1 MTLQVSVRSNLY
13 KDSVALM
20 RIAEEVRAATGV
32 ARATLLMGTEANKAI
47 LEQAGLFSDAL
58 RAARAADL
66 MVLVEDAD
74 DHDGSRVA
82 AALQLAERLLAGKAA
97 ASQPGVQQMSPQ
109 SMAMAVA
116 AANEAG
122 NKSGLAQI
130 SVPGAYAAAEALKA
144 IKAGLDVFLF
154 SDNVPLEQE
163 LAIKQLAQAHGR
175 LVMGPDCGTAIVGG
189 VPLGFANQVRRGRIG
204 LVGASGTGL
213 QEVSCQIHAL
223 GEGVSHALG
232 TGGRDPSAAI
242 GGISLHAAME
252 MLAADASTEVIV
264 LISKPP
270 AAPVVQGLNARMQQL
285 AAQTGKHFVVLFL
298 GAPPSAALPGI
309 TPVGTLFEAAAQAVA
324 LVQGKGKG
332 KGKAA
337 TATRAGSAQLV
348 NVAAL
353 PKPLDN
359 AQNSSQN
366 SSQHSPQQRYVRG
379 LFSGGTFC
387 TEAQAI
393 WQAHG
398 LRCWSNVPLDKS
410 LLLSDAR
417 CSQEHTA
424 VDLGDDV
431 FTVGRPHPM
440 IDPQLRI
447 ERLLAEAADPTVAV
461 ILLDVVLGWGSHADP
476 AGALAPAIR
485 QARAIASAD
494 GRALSVIGFVTGT
507 ADDPQNLAAQREC
520 LMQAGVTLA
529 DSSSAAAMMVLA
541 LLAQLAAAAPSQS
554 ALNPASPNAERSK
567 AVVS

>member
-66 MVLVEDAD
+66 MLLVEDAD

-109 SMAMAVA
+109 SMSMAVA
-116 AANEAG
+116 AAHEAG
-122 NKSGLAQI
+122 NNAGLAQI

-154 SDNVPLEQE
+154 SDNVSLEQE

-270 AAPVVQGLNARMQQL
+270 AAPVVQSLNARMQQL

-298 GAPPSAALPGI
+298 GASPSAALPGI

-332 KGKAA
+332 KAA
-337 TATRAGSAQLV
+337 TATRAGAAESV

-359 AQNSSQN
+359 AQHSP
-366 SSQHSPQQRYVRG
+366 QHSPQQRYVRG

-485 QARAIASAD
+485 QACAIASAD

-520 LMQAGVTLA
+520 LLQAGVTLA
-529 DSSSAAAMMVLA
+529 DSSSAAAMMVLP
-541 LLAQLAAAAPSQS
+541 LLAQLAAAAPSQG
-554 ALNPASPNAERSK
+554 ALNLASGKAERSK
-567 AVVS
+567 AVVL

>member
-109 SMAMAVA
+109 SMSMAVA
-116 AANEAG
+116 AAHEAG
-122 NKSGLAQI
+122 NNAGLAQI

-154 SDNVPLEQE
+154 SDNVSLEQE

-242 GGISLHAAME
+242 GGISLYAAME

-298 GAPPSAALPGI
+298 GASPSAALPGI

-332 KGKAA
+332 KAA
-337 TATRAGSAQLV
+337 TATRAGAAESV

-353 PKPLDN
+353 PNPLDN
-359 AQNSSQN
+359 AQISA
-366 SSQHSPQQRYVRG
+366 QHNPQYNPQQRYVRG

-485 QARAIASAD
+485 QACAIASAD

-520 LMQAGVTLA
+520 LLQAGVTLA

-554 ALNPASPNAERSK
+554 ALNLASGKAERSK
-567 AVVS
+567 AVVL

>member
-109 SMAMAVA
+109 SMSMAVA
-116 AANEAG
+116 AAHEAG
-122 NKSGLAQI
+122 NNAGLAQI

-154 SDNVPLEQE
+154 SDNVSLEQE

-242 GGISLHAAME
+242 GGISLYAAME

-285 AAQTGKHFVVLFL
+285 AAQTGKHFVVLIL
-298 GAPPSAALPGI
+298 GASPSAALPGI

-324 LVQGKGKG
+324 LLRG

-337 TATRAGSAQLV
+337 TATRAGAAESV

-359 AQNSSQN
+359 AQHSP
-366 SSQHSPQQRYVRG
+366 QHSPQQRYVRG

-554 ALNPASPNAERSK
+554 ALNLASGKAERSK

>member
-66 MVLVEDAD
+66 MVLVEDAE

-109 SMAMAVA
+109 SMSMALA
-116 AANEAG
+116 AAHEAG
-122 NKSGLAQI
+122 NNAGLAQI

-154 SDNVPLEQE
+154 SDNVSLEQE

-298 GAPPSAALPGI
+298 GASPSAALPGI

-324 LVQGKGKG
+324 LLQG

-337 TATRAGSAQLV
+337 TATRAGSAESV

-359 AQNSSQN
+359 A
-366 SSQHSPQQRYVRG
+366 QHSPQQRYVRG

-520 LMQAGVTLA
+520 LLQAGVTLA

-554 ALNPASPNAERSK
+554 ALNLASGKAERSK

>member
-109 SMAMAVA
+109 SMSMAVA
-116 AANEAG
+116 AAHEAG
-122 NKSGLAQI
+122 NNAGLAQI

-154 SDNVPLEQE
+154 SDNVSLEQE

-242 GGISLHAAME
+242 GGISLYAAME

-298 GAPPSAALPGI
+298 GASPSAALPGI

-324 LVQGKGKG
+324 LLRG

-337 TATRAGSAQLV
+337 TATRAGAAESV

-353 PKPLDN
+353 PNPLDN
-359 AQNSSQN
+359 AQISA
-366 SSQHSPQQRYVRG
+366 QHNPQYNPQQRYVRG

-520 LMQAGVTLA
+520 LLQAGVTLA

-554 ALNPASPNAERSK
+554 ALNLASGKAERSK

>member
-270 AAPVVQGLNARMQQL
+270 AAPVVQSLNARMQQL

-332 KGKAA
+332 KGKAD
-337 TATRAGSAQLV
+337 TATRVGAAESV

-359 AQNSSQN
+359 AQNN
-366 SSQHSPQQRYVRG
+366 PQQRYVRG

-485 QARAIASAD
+485 QACAIASAD

-520 LMQAGVTLA
+520 LLQAGVTLA
-529 DSSSAAAMMVLA
+529 DSSSAAAMMVLP

-554 ALNPASPNAERSK
+554 ALNLASGKAERSK

>member
-66 MVLVEDAD
+66 MVLVEDAE

-109 SMAMAVA
+109 SMSMALA
-116 AANEAG
+116 AAHEAG
-122 NKSGLAQI
+122 NNAGLAQI

-154 SDNVPLEQE
+154 SDNVSLEQE

-298 GAPPSAALPGI
+298 GASPSAALPGI

-324 LVQGKGKG
+324 LLQG

-337 TATRAGSAQLV
+337 TATRAGSAESV

-359 AQNSSQN
+359 AQNSA
-366 SSQHSPQQRYVRG
+366 QHSPQQRYVRG

>member
-109 SMAMAVA
+109 SMSMAVA
-116 AANEAG
+116 AAHEAG
-122 NKSGLAQI
+122 NNAGLAQI

-154 SDNVPLEQE
+154 SDNVSLEQE

-285 AAQTGKHFVVLFL
+285 AAQTGKHFVVLIL
-298 GAPPSAALPGI
+298 GASPSAALPGI

-324 LVQGKGKG
+324 LLRG

-337 TATRAGSAQLV
+337 TATRAGSAESV

-359 AQNSSQN
+359 AQISA
-366 SSQHSPQQRYVRG
+366 QHNPQYNPQQRYVRG

-520 LMQAGVTLA
+520 LLQAGVTLA

-554 ALNPASPNAERSK
+554 ALNLASGKAERSK

>member
-270 AAPVVQGLNARMQQL
+270 AAPVVQSLNARMQQL

-332 KGKAA
+332 RAD

-359 AQNSSQN
+359 AQNSSQHN
-366 SSQHSPQQRYVRG
+366 PQQRYVRG

-393 WQAHG
+393 WHAHG

-485 QARAIASAD
+485 QACAIASAD

-520 LMQAGVTLA
+520 LLQAGVTLA
-529 DSSSAAAMMVLA
+529 DSSSAAAMMVLP
-541 LLAQLAAAAPSQS
+541 LLAQLAAAAPSQG
-554 ALNPASPNAERSK
+554 ALNLASGKAERSK
-567 AVVS
+567 AVVL

>member
-109 SMAMAVA
+109 SMSMAVA
-116 AANEAG
+116 AAHEAG
-122 NKSGLAQI
+122 NNAGLAQI

-154 SDNVPLEQE
+154 SDNVSLEQE

-270 AAPVVQGLNARMQQL
+270 AAPVVQSLNARMQQL

-298 GAPPSAALPGI
+298 GASPSAALPGI

-324 LVQGKGKG
+324 LVQGKGK
-332 KGKAA
+332 AD
-337 TATRAGSAQLV
+337 TATRAGAAESV

-359 AQNSSQN
+359 AQNSA
-366 SSQHSPQQRYVRG
+366 QQRYVRG

-447 ERLLAEAADPTVAV
+447 ERLLTEAADPTVAV

-485 QARAIASAD
+485 QACAIASAD

-507 ADDPQNLAAQREC
+507 PDDPQNLAAQREC
-520 LMQAGVTLA
+520 LTQAGVTLA
-529 DSSSAAAMMVLA
+529 DSSSAAAMMALA
-541 LLAQLAAAAPSQS
+541 LLAQLAAVAPSQS
-554 ALNPASPNAERSK
+554 ALNPASPKAERSK

>member
-109 SMAMAVA
+109 SMSMAVA
-116 AANEAG
+116 AAHEAG
-122 NKSGLAQI
+122 NNAGLAQI

-154 SDNVPLEQE
+154 SDNVSLEQE

-298 GAPPSAALPGI
+298 GASPSAALPGI

-332 KGKAA
+332 KAA
-337 TATRAGSAQLV
+337 TATRAGAAESV

-353 PKPLDN
+353 PNPLDN
-359 AQNSSQN
+359 AQISA
-366 SSQHSPQQRYVRG
+366 QHNPQYNPQQRYVRG

-520 LMQAGVTLA
+520 LLQAGVTLA

-554 ALNPASPNAERSK
+554 ALNLASGKAERSK
-567 AVVS
+567 AVVL

>member
-20 RIAEEVRAATGV
+20 RIAEEVLAATGV

-97 ASQPGVQQMSPQ
+97 VSQPGVQQMSPQ
-109 SMAMAVA
+109 SMSMAVA
-116 AANEAG
+116 AAHEAG
-122 NKSGLAQI
+122 NNAGLAQI

-144 IKAGLDVFLF
+144 IKSGLDVFLF
-154 SDNVPLEQE
+154 SDNVSLEQE

-270 AAPVVQGLNARMQQL
+270 AAPVVQSLNARMQQL

-298 GAPPSAALPGI
+298 GASPSADLPGI
-309 TPVGTLFEAAAQAVA
+309 TPVGTLFDAAAEAVA

-332 KGKAA
+332 RAD

-348 NVAAL
+348 NAAAL

-359 AQNSSQN
+359 
-366 SSQHSPQQRYVRG
+366 PQQRYVRG

-485 QARAIASAD
+485 QACAIASAD

-520 LMQAGVTLA
+520 LLQAGVTLA
-529 DSSSAAAMMVLA
+529 DSSSAAAMMVLP

-554 ALNPASPNAERSK
+554 ALNLASGKAERSK

>member
-109 SMAMAVA
+109 SMSMAVA
-116 AANEAG
+116 AAHEAG
-122 NKSGLAQI
+122 NNAGLAQI

-154 SDNVPLEQE
+154 SDNVSLEQE

-270 AAPVVQGLNARMQQL
+270 AAPVVQSLNARMQQL

-298 GAPPSAALPGI
+298 GASPSAALPGI

-324 LVQGKGKG
+324 LLRG

-337 TATRAGSAQLV
+337 TATRAGAAESV

-353 PKPLDN
+353 PNPLDN
-359 AQNSSQN
+359 AQISA
-366 SSQHSPQQRYVRG
+366 QHNPQYNPQQRYVRG

-520 LMQAGVTLA
+520 LLQAGVTLA

-554 ALNPASPNAERSK
+554 ALNLASGKAERSK

>member
-1 MTLQVSVRSNLY
+1 MALQASVRSNLY

-32 ARATLLMGTEANKAI
+32 ARATLLMGSEANKAI

-58 RAARAADL
+58 RPARAADL
-66 MVLVEDAD
+66 MVLVEDAE

-97 ASQPGVQQMSPQ
+97 ASQPGVQQISPQ

-116 AANEAG
+116 AADEAG
-122 NKSGLAQI
+122 HKSGLAQI

-154 SDNVPLEQE
+154 SDNVSLQQE
-163 LAIKQLAQAHGR
+163 LAIKQLARAHGR

-270 AAPVVQGLNARMQQL
+270 AAPVVQSLNTRMQQL

-298 GAPPSAALPGI
+298 GASPAAALPGI
-309 TPVGTLFEAAAQAVA
+309 TTVGTLFDAAAVAVA
-324 LVQGKGKG
+324 RVQGQVKSD
-332 KGKAA
+332 AA
-337 TATRAGSAQLV
+337 TSASSVNPASVGRAV
-348 NVAAL
+348 L
-353 PKPLDN
+353 PKSLSGAERKP
-359 AQNSSQN
+359 AQR
-366 SSQHSPQQRYVRG
+366 HVRA

-393 WQAHG
+393 WHAHG
-398 LRCWSNVPLDKS
+398 LRCWSNVPLDKA
-410 LLLSDAR
+410 LLLPDALH
-417 CSQEHTA
+417 SKEHTA

-447 ERLLAEAADPTVAV
+447 ERLLAEAADPTVGV

-485 QARAIASAD
+485 QARAIAKAH
-494 GRALSVIGFVTGT
+494 GRELPVIAFVTGT
-507 ADDPQNLAAQREC
+507 EDDPQSLSAQREC
-520 LMQAGVTLA
+520 LLQAGVTLA

-541 LLAQLAAAAPSQS
+541 LLAPVMTAAP
-554 ALNPASPNAERSK
+554 ARSK
-567 AVVS
+567 AVAS

>member
-66 MVLVEDAD
+66 MVLVEDAE

-97 ASQPGVQQMSPQ
+97 ASQPGVQQMAPQ

-154 SDNVPLEQE
+154 SDNVSLEQE

-175 LVMGPDCGTAIVGG
+175 LVMGPDCGTAIVDG

-270 AAPVVQGLNARMQQL
+270 AAPVVQSLNARMQQL
-285 AAQTGKHFVVLFL
+285 SAQTGKHFVVLFL
-298 GAPPSAALPGI
+298 GASPSAALPGI
-309 TPVGTLFEAAAQAVA
+309 TSVGTLFEAAAVAVA
-324 LVQGKGKG
+324 RVQGAGQGKRD
-332 KGKAA
+332 AA
-337 TATRAGSAQLV
+337 IRATSV
-348 NVAAL
+348 NPASVDRAAL
-353 PKPLDN
+353 PKSLSDAERKPE
-359 AQNSSQN
+359 
-366 SSQHSPQQRYVRG
+366 QRHVRA

-410 LLLSDAR
+410 LLLPDALR
-417 CSQEHTA
+417 SQEHTA

-485 QARAIASAD
+485 QARAIAKAD
-494 GRALSVIGFVTGT
+494 GRELPVIAFVTGT
-507 ADDPQNLAAQREC
+507 TDDPQNLSAQREC
-520 LMQAGVTLA
+520 LLQAGVTLA

-541 LLAQLAAAAPSQS
+541 LLAPVVTAAPT
-554 ALNPASPNAERSK
+554 RSK
-567 AVVS
+567 AVAS

>member
-66 MVLVEDAD
+66 MVLVEDAE

-109 SMAMAVA
+109 SMSMALA
-116 AANEAG
+116 AAHEAG
-122 NKSGLAQI
+122 NNAGLAQI

-154 SDNVPLEQE
+154 SDNVSLEQE

-298 GAPPSAALPGI
+298 GASPSAALPGI

-324 LVQGKGKG
+324 LLQG

-337 TATRAGSAQLV
+337 TATRAGSAESV

-353 PKPLDN
+353 PNPLDN
-359 AQNSSQN
+359 A
-366 SSQHSPQQRYVRG
+366 QHSPQQRYVRG

-447 ERLLAEAADPTVAV
+447 ERLLTEAADPTVAV

-520 LMQAGVTLA
+520 LLQAGVTLA

-554 ALNPASPNAERSK
+554 ALNLAGGKAERSK

>member
-109 SMAMAVA
+109 SMSMALA
-116 AANEAG
+116 AAHEAG
-122 NKSGLAQI
+122 NNAGLAQI

-154 SDNVPLEQE
+154 SDNVSLEQE

-298 GAPPSAALPGI
+298 GASPSAALPGI

-324 LVQGKGKG
+324 LLRG

-337 TATRAGSAQLV
+337 TATRAGSAESV

-353 PKPLDN
+353 PNPLDN
-359 AQNSSQN
+359 A
-366 SSQHSPQQRYVRG
+366 QHSPQQRYVRG

-447 ERLLAEAADPTVAV
+447 ERLLTEAADPTVAV

-520 LMQAGVTLA
+520 LLQAGVTLA

-541 LLAQLAAAAPSQS
+541 LLAQLAAASPSQS
-554 ALNPASPNAERSK
+554 ALNLASGKAERSK

>member
-270 AAPVVQGLNARMQQL
+270 AAPVVQSLNARMQQL

-309 TPVGTLFEAAAQAVA
+309 TPVGTLFEAAAQAVG

-332 KGKAA
+332 KAD
-337 TATRAGSAQLV
+337 TATRVGAAESV

-366 SSQHSPQQRYVRG
+366 SAQHSPQQRYVRG

-485 QARAIASAD
+485 QACAIASAD

-520 LMQAGVTLA
+520 LLQAGVTLA
-529 DSSSAAAMMVLA
+529 DSSSAAAMMVLP

-554 ALNPASPNAERSK
+554 ALNLASGKAERSK

>member
-109 SMAMAVA
+109 SMSMAVA
-116 AANEAG
+116 AAHEAG
-122 NKSGLAQI
+122 NNAGLAQI

-154 SDNVPLEQE
+154 SDNVSLEQE

-270 AAPVVQGLNARMQQL
+270 AAPVVQSLNARMQQL

-298 GAPPSAALPGI
+298 GASPSAALPGI

-332 KGKAA
+332 KAD
-337 TATRAGSAQLV
+337 TATRAGAAESV

-359 AQNSSQN
+359 AQNSA
-366 SSQHSPQQRYVRG
+366 QQRYVRG

-447 ERLLAEAADPTVAV
+447 ERLLTEAADPTVAV

-485 QARAIASAD
+485 QACAIASAD

-507 ADDPQNLAAQREC
+507 PDDPQNLAAQREC
-520 LMQAGVTLA
+520 LTQAGVTLA
-529 DSSSAAAMMVLA
+529 DSSSAAAMMALA
-541 LLAQLAAAAPSQS
+541 LLAQLAAVAPSQS
-554 ALNPASPNAERSK
+554 ALNPASPKAERSK

>member
-1 MTLQVSVRSNLY
+1 MALQASVRSNLY

-47 LEQAGLFSDAL
+47 LEQAGLFSDVL

-66 MVLVEDAD
+66 MVLVEDAE

-97 ASQPGVQQMSPQ
+97 ASQPGVQQMPPQ

-116 AANEAG
+116 VADEAG

-154 SDNVPLEQE
+154 SDNVSPEQE
-163 LAIKQLAQAHGR
+163 LVIKQLARTHGR

-270 AAPVVQGLNARMQQL
+270 AAPVVQSLNTRMQQL

-298 GAPPSAALPGI
+298 GASPSAALPGI
-309 TPVGTLFEAAAQAVA
+309 TTVGTLFEAAAVAVA
-324 LVQGKGKG
+324 RVQVAGQGKSD
-332 KGKAA
+332 AA
-337 TATRAGSAQLV
+337 TCASSV
-348 NVAAL
+348 NPASVNPASVNPASVDRAAL
-353 PKPLDN
+353 PKSLSGAERKP
-359 AQNSSQN
+359 AQR
-366 SSQHSPQQRYVRG
+366 HVRA

-393 WQAHG
+393 WRAHG

-410 LLLSDAR
+410 LLLTDALR
-417 CSQEHTA
+417 SQEHTA

-431 FTVGRPHPM
+431 FTLGRPHPM

-485 QARAIASAD
+485 QARAIAKAD
-494 GRALSVIGFVTGT
+494 GRELPVIAFVTGT
-507 ADDPQNLAAQREC
+507 EDDPQNRSAQRQC
-520 LMQAGVTLA
+520 LLQAGVTLA

-541 LLAQLAAAAPSQS
+541 LLAPVETAAP
-554 ALNPASPNAERSK
+554 ERSK
-567 AVVS
+567 AVAS